1 MVNPQIFREYD
12 IRGIVERDLTL
23 QVVFDLGRA
32 LGAYLGGESGAR
44 VALGH
49 DNRTSSEPFRE
60 KLAEGLVASGCR
72 VIGIGLVPT
81 PLLYFSIYEF
91 DTDGGVMITGSHNPP
106 EYNGFKVCKG
116 KDPIYG
122 PQIQEVRA
130 LIERG
135 DYPKPRVPGTME
147 ERDVRGLYLELLLGK
162 LKLRRPVRVVV
173 DAGNGVGGLVAP
185 FLMREIGAE
194 VRELFCEPDATY
206 PHHHPDP
213 LVPENL
219 IFLIE
224 EVKRWGAEVG
234 VAYDGDADRIGVV
247 DEKGKIIWCDE
258 LLILYA
264 REVLEKRPGSTII
277 FDVKCSRNLVSE
289 IERLGGKPL
298 MWKTGHSLIRRKLR
312 QEGAPLGGELSGHMF
327 FADDYFGYDD
337 AIYASLRLL
346 QLLASREGPLSA
358 LLEDLPPTVTTP
370 EFRVECPDEEKFE
383 IVRAIQAHFRVLY
396 PTVEVDGA
404 RVDFGDGWSLVRAS
418 NTQPALVLRFEADS
432 EAALSRIQKEV
443 WTKLREF
450 PAVRVPDA

>member
-12 IRGIVERDLTL
+12 IRGVVDRDLTPE
-23 QVVFDLGRA
+23 VVFDLGRA
-32 LGAYLGGESGAR
+32 LGAYLGGERGAR

-49 DNRTSSEPFRE
+49 DNRTSSELFRDR
-60 KLAEGLVASGCR
+60 LAEGLMASGCH
-72 VIGIGLVPT
+72 VIGVGLVPT
-81 PLLYFSIYEF
+81 PILYFAIYEF
-91 DTDGGVMITGSHNPP
+91 GAEGGVMITGSHNPP

-122 PQIQEVRA
+122 PQIQEVRR
-130 LIERG
+130 LIEKG
-135 DYPKPRVPGTME
+135 AYPKPRGPGALE
-147 ERDVRGLYLELLLGK
+147 ERDARGPYVEFLLGK
-162 LKLRRPVRVVV
+162 LKFERPLRVVV
-173 DAGNGVGGLVAP
+173 DAGNGVGGLVGP
-185 FLMREIGAE
+185 YRMGKMGAE
-194 VRELFCEPDATY
+194 VRELFCEPDASY

-219 IFLIE
+219 SFLIE

-247 DEKGKIIWCDE
+247 DERGKIVWADE

-264 REVLEKRPGSTII
+264 REVLAERPGSTIV
-277 FDVKCSRNLVSE
+277 FDVKCSVNLVSE

-298 MWKTGHSLIRRKLR
+298 MWKTGHSLIRQKLR

-346 QLLASREGPLSA
+346 RLLASGEVPLSER
-358 LLEDLPPTVTTP
+358 LKGLPPTVATP
-370 EFRVECPDEEKFE
+370 EFRIECPDEEKFGVVE
-383 IVRAIQAHFRVLY
+383 AIQAHFRELY

-404 RVDFGDGWSLVRAS
+404 RVDFGEGWSLVRAS

-443 WTKLREF
+443 WKKLREF